1 MPQILECR
9 IGQEKYQKKGNL
21 APERGKSLYFCVSR
35 PLLAILASHVGS
47 SPLGTRD
54 SYKEP
59 PLPIWCSVRF
69 PLIPLEFNGLW
80 AQ

>member
-1 MPQILECR
+1 MQNWTRKIP
-9 IGQEKYQKKGNL
+9 EK
-21 APERGKSLYFCVSR
+21 GKSGTQKGGKSVYFCVSR

-69 PLIPLEFNGLW
+69 PLIPLEFNDVLSKI
-80 AQ
+80 